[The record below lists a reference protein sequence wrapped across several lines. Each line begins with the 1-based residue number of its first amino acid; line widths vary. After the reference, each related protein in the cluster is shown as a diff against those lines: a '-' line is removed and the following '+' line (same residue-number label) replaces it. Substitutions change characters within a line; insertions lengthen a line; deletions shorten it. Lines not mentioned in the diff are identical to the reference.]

1 MMLVAK
7 DAIITIKLDHG
18 QIDLSV
24 PNFLDSDLTTKK
36 IEDIVKLCKASD
48 KNHGTDVVHEML
60 ILCQQMKNGKLGLY
74 RRTTKI
80 CKRIDKL
87 IQLLGTQEQVPKGN
101 KRLF

>member
-1 MMLVAK
+1 MLVAK

-36 IEDIVKLCKASD
+36 IEDIVELCKASD

-60 ILCQQMKNGKLGLY
+60 ILCQQMKNGKFGLY
-74 RRTTKI
+74 RRTAKI
-80 CKRIDKL
+80 IKRIDKL
-87 IQLLGTQEQVPKGN
+87 IQLLGTQKQIPKGN

>member
-1 MMLVAK
+1 MLVAK

>member
-1 MMLVAK
+1 MLVAK
-7 DAIITIKLDHG
+7 DAIITIILDHG

-36 IEDIVKLCKASD
+36 IKDIVELCKASD
-48 KNHGTDVVHEML
+48 KNHETDVVHEML

>member
-1 MMLVAK
+1 MLVVK

-87 IQLLGTQEQVPKGN
+87 IQLLGTQEQIPKGN

>member
-1 MMLVAK
+1 MLVAK

-18 QIDLSV
+18 QIDLSI

-48 KNHGTDVVHEML
+48 KNHGTDVVREML
-60 ILCQQMKNGKLGLY
+60 ILCQHMKDGKFGLY
-74 RRTTKI
+74 RRTVKI
-80 CKRIDKL
+80 SKRIDKL
-87 IQLLGTQEQVPKGN
+87 IQLLGTQKQMPKGN

>member
-1 MMLVAK
+1 MLVAK

-48 KNHGTDVVHEML
+48 KNHGTDVVREML
-60 ILCQQMKNGKLGLY
+60 ILCQHMKDGKFGLY

-80 CKRIDKL
+80 SKRIDKL
-87 IQLLGTQEQVPKGN
+87 IQLLGTQKQMPKGN